1 MFNFARSFEKFDCS
15 SVCQQENDDHSGED
29 GDNDDDGKDNDGYD
43 DDNDDVDNDVDDD
56 NDEVSCSSD
65 NEQSDSS
72 TDSKKSFVNR
82 ITVWLMYIQL
92 SLRLC
97 YCCRHS
103 IDFVDCQTFIFGTQD
118 GRDSHS
124 LVHGSG
130 KT

>member
-15 SVCQQENDDHSGED
+15 SVCQQENDDHRGED
-29 GDNDDDGKDNDGYD
+29 GDNDDDGKDNDGDD
-43 DDNDDVDNDVDDD
+43 DDNDDVDDD

-92 SLRLC
+92 SLRLWLLLSPF
-97 YCCRHS
+97 H
-103 IDFVDCQTFIFGTQD
+103 
-118 GRDSHS
+118 
-124 LVHGSG
+124 
-130 KT
+130 